1 MYEDMPAAEE
11 VEPPVSPLEAWLADA
26 QFTDCFGEVVSREK
40 LERAEV
46 IGVRSGRREGR
57 EGKEVGWE

>member
-1 MYEDMPAAEE
+1 MPAAEE

-40 LERAEV
+40 LEHAEV
-46 IGVRSGRREGR
+46 IGVRSGRRES
-57 EGKEVGWE
+57 